1 MTKSVG
7 LDPCFRSS
15 TGPVRRRN
23 KGDSGV
29 VSVQCQDQSGILWLT
44 VFVAFPS
51 EFILVHRSFNLFPG
65 ISLQDKFL
73 GVELLEYRAYGL
85 KLRSLSLSCFGEK
98 LLPVFSPIHSA

>member
-1 MTKSVG
+1 M
-7 LDPCFRSS
+7 
-15 TGPVRRRN
+15 
-23 KGDSGV
+23 

-73 GVELLEYRAYGL
+73 GVELLE
-85 KLRSLSLSCFGEK
+85 
-98 LLPVFSPIHSA
+98 